1 MLAIKN
7 NSIKIHKYQKRQQ
20 TDCNNVCHFIATQ
33 ECAGGACFIFDVVCV
48 FDKPGWHGHWAHIK
62 NSFFLLCITTTKLLH
77 AYKHI

>member
-1 MLAIKN
+1 MASKFT
-7 NSIKIHKYQKRQQ
+7 SIKKRQQ

-33 ECAGGACFIFDVVCV
+33 ECDGGVFVSYSMLSV